1 METADKVGAN
11 VADRLVNPEDTSLCM
26 KFHIRGMDFASG
38 GEASARIRGVCVQLG
53 LPASVTRRV
62 AIVTYEAEM
71 NIVIHAIRGTLQA
84 TITPEQVEIEAVD
97 QGPGIPDIDRAMEE
111 GFSTAPPSVR
121 EMGFGAGMGLPNIKA
136 HSDALTIESV
146 VGVGTRVHSVIL
158 VGQ

>member
-1 METADKVGAN
+1 VT
-11 VADRLVNPEDTSLCM
+11 DRPASPEDTSLSV

-38 GEASARIRGVCVQLG
+38 GEASAHIREVCVQLG

-71 NIVIHAIRGTLQA
+71 NIIIHAIRGTLQA
-84 TITPEQVEIEAVD
+84 TITPKQVTIEAVD
-97 QGPGIPDIDRAMEE
+97 EGPGIPDIDRAMEE

-121 EMGFGAGMGLPNIKA
+121 EMGFGAGMGLPNMKA
-136 HSDALTIESV
+136 HSDTFAIESV

-158 VGQ
+158 VER